1 MLTISVLV
9 LLGSGLLVNCE
20 KHSLTYI
27 YTAFSHPVKLPG
39 IHEFTA
45 MGLLDNRMIDYY
57 DSSVQKKIPKQDW
70 MKERLQQEYW
80 EKGTQSRQS
89 KQQWFKVNIDILINR
104 MRQTS
109 NDTHVLQ
116 WMHGCEGVEDEQ
128 GNLQFKRGVDMY
140 NYDGDDFLAFD
151 DERQVWVAAADA
163 AVPTK
168 RKWDEV
174 TALKDYTKGYLE
186 KECMEWMKT
195 FLSYSTQQLRNA
207 SRPDVY
213 MFSKKA
219 KESSNVVLTCLATGF
234 YPKDITLNIRRDGR
248 VLTKDDGVMS
258 SGVRPNH
265 DETFQ
270 RKDYV
275 EILRSDSANYTCEII
290 HPASNVWVVKTWDHR
305 PPEGSPGSDIGL
317 VLGLVCGIGGV
328 LAIVVILVLY
338 KKKMLCFKN
347 VNCHCRVSCCSSAG
361 KHQDSISSGRNS
373 SMTATGDETRP
384 LNAAT
389 KGSDQSLSS
398 GDSAIDSESGGSVT
412 TSQVKNNQPTTN
424 PRDHVDKTT
433 TPIAVTN
440 GGSNGSGTP
449 TETRPLIAASK
460 GSDPSLS
467 GDSAVVIPD
476 SNNQSGSSGSLSSA

>member
-1 MLTISVLV
+1 MLLALPGLCAFFPVFLLESLLHPVLFGNF
-9 LLGSGLLVNCE
+9 LLHRAVIVVDHPVVQQTHSSEFMDAWELHRMGEGRVDVRQR

-57 DSSVQKKIPKQDW
+57 DSTVQKKIPKQDW
-70 MKERLQQEYW
+70 MKEKLQQEYW
-80 EKGTQSRQS
+80 DKGTQSRQS

-116 WMHGCEGVEDEQ
+116 WMHGCEGEEDEH

-140 NYDGDDFLAFD
+140 NYDGDDFLAFN
-151 DERQVWVAAADA
+151 DEHQVWVATLDA

-186 KECMEWMKT
+186 KECMDWMKT
-195 FLSYSTQQLRNA
+195 FLKYSTEQLRNA

-213 MFSKKA
+213 IFAKKA

-265 DETFQ
+265 DDTFQ
-270 RKDYV
+270 RADYV
-275 EILRSDSANYTCEII
+275 EILRSDSATYTCEVI
-290 HPASNVWVVKTWDHR
+290 HPASNVHVVKTWGKTFFVAFY
-305 PPEGSPGSDIGL
+305 PL
-317 VLGLVCGIGGV
+317 VFFSHL
-328 LAIVVILVLY
+328 
-338 KKKMLCFKN
+338 
-347 VNCHCRVSCCSSAG
+347 
-361 KHQDSISSGRNS
+361 
-373 SMTATGDETRP
+373 
-384 LNAAT
+384 
-389 KGSDQSLSS
+389 
-398 GDSAIDSESGGSVT
+398 
-412 TSQVKNNQPTTN
+412 
-424 PRDHVDKTT
+424 
-433 TPIAVTN
+433 
-440 GGSNGSGTP
+440 
-449 TETRPLIAASK
+449 
-460 GSDPSLS
+460 
-467 GDSAVVIPD
+467 
-476 SNNQSGSSGSLSSA
+476 

>member
-1 MLTISVLV
+1 MSFIGNYLV
-9 LLGSGLLVNCE
+9 SQIDCRDVVTQKILDVILKEELFH

-57 DSSVQKKIPKQDW
+57 DSTVQKKIPKQDW
-70 MKERLQQEYW
+70 MKEKLQQEYW
-80 EKGTQSRQS
+80 DKGTQSRQS

-116 WMHGCEGVEDEQ
+116 WMHGCEGEEDEH

-140 NYDGDDFLAFD
+140 NYDGDDFLAFN
-151 DERQVWVAAADA
+151 DEHQVWVATLDA

-186 KECMEWMKT
+186 KECMDWMKT
-195 FLSYSTQQLRNA
+195 FLKYSTEQLRNA

-213 MFSKKA
+213 IFAKKA

-265 DETFQ
+265 DDTFQ
-270 RKDYV
+270 RADYV
-275 EILRSDSANYTCEII
+275 EILRKCKVHE
-290 HPASNVWVVKTWDHR
+290 PVFCVLDHR
-305 PPEGSPGSDIGL
+305 LPPVDKNNLGLYVGIVIGL
-317 VLGLVCGIGGV
+317 
-328 LAIVVILVLY
+328 LVLI
-338 KKKMLCFKN
+338 L
-347 VNCHCRVSCCSSAG
+347 G
-361 KHQDSISSGRNS
+361 SIIVFLR
-373 SMTATGDETRP
+373 
-384 LNAAT
+384 
-389 KGSDQSLSS
+389 
-398 GDSAIDSESGGSVT
+398 
-412 TSQVKNNQPTTN
+412 VKN
-424 PRDHVDKTT
+424 RG
-433 TPIAVTN
+433 IF
-440 GGSNGSGTP
+440 
-449 TETRPLIAASK
+449 SK
-460 GSDPSLS
+460 FN
-467 GDSAVVIPD
+467 VF
-476 SNNQSGSSGSLSSA
+476 

>member
-1 MLTISVLV
+1 FSLFYVLKLAVHKKQNRFLTLFVYFTL
-9 LLGSGLLVNCE
+9 CFTE

-57 DSSVQKKIPKQDW
+57 DSTVQKKIPKQDW
-70 MKERLQQEYW
+70 MKEKLQQEYW
-80 EKGTQSRQS
+80 DKGTQSRQS

-116 WMHGCEGVEDEQ
+116 WMHGCEGEEDEH

-140 NYDGDDFLAFD
+140 NYDGDDFLAFN
-151 DERQVWVAAADA
+151 DEHQVWVATLDA

-186 KECMEWMKT
+186 KECMDWMKT
-195 FLSYSTQQLRNA
+195 FLKYSTEQLRNA

-213 MFSKKA
+213 IFAKKA

-265 DETFQ
+265 DDTFQ
-270 RKDYV
+270 RADYV
-275 EILRSDSANYTCEII
+275 EILRSDSATYTCEVI
-290 HPASNVWVVKTWDHR
+290 HPASNVHVVKTWDHR
-305 PPEGSPGSDIGL
+305 LPPVDKNNLGLYVGIVIGL
-317 VLGLVCGIGGV
+317 
-328 LAIVVILVLY
+328 LVLI
-338 KKKMLCFKN
+338 L
-347 VNCHCRVSCCSSAG
+347 G
-361 KHQDSISSGRNS
+361 SIIVFLR
-373 SMTATGDETRP
+373 
-384 LNAAT
+384 
-389 KGSDQSLSS
+389 
-398 GDSAIDSESGGSVT
+398 
-412 TSQVKNNQPTTN
+412 VKN
-424 PRDHVDKTT
+424 RG
-433 TPIAVTN
+433 IF
-440 GGSNGSGTP
+440 
-449 TETRPLIAASK
+449 SK
-460 GSDPSLS
+460 FN
-467 GDSAVVIPD
+467 VF
-476 SNNQSGSSGSLSSA
+476 